1 MADPHYRRWLR
12 RFDWA
17 GLESR
22 GLSCRRLTRKEVA
35 LAFPGVRIS
44 PWYGKARADELSAVI
59 ATGSPTE
66 KPATAKGQRRHR
78 DTNIRR
84 RAV

>member
-1 MADPHYRRWLR
+1 MHYRETAALV
-12 RFDWA
+12 
-17 GLESR
+17 SR
-22 GLSCRRLTRKEVA
+22 GLSCRRLSREEVA
-35 LAFPGVRIS
+35 RAYPGLPIH
-44 PWYGKARADELSAVI
+44 PHYGESAVI